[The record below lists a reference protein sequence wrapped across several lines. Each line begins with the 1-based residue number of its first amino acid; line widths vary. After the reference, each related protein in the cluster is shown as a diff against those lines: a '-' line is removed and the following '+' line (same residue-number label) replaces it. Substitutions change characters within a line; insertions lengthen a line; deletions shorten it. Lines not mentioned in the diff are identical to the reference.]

1 MNGIG
6 WAGGLGFLAL
16 LAVTGGGARAAGCTM
31 TAGGPETVIEAVI
44 LTDTADPRP
53 GRVVVDARGMIACV
67 GATCQA
73 RMAHPRVIRCPADSL
88 SPGLINPHD
97 HIAYTGDA
105 PRPDTGERFVH
116 RHDWRKGL
124 EGHAM
129 RDPAPDHDPEV
140 IAWGELRF
148 LISGITAMVGGDM
161 APGLVRNMDFGTG
174 LDGLPMRPVT
184 YRIFPLDDASGVMR
198 TRDCNYGPHPADP
211 ADVASSTAFLA
222 HVAEGTGDA
231 ARNEFRCLSSTTYDR
246 VPQPGGGGVSQ
257 DLMQPNMTILHGVG
271 LTTANLETVRR
282 QGGAIVWSPR
292 SNLSLYGRT
301 LDVMTARR
309 MGIPLALGTD
319 WLPSGSMN
327 MSREFAC
334 AMRYNRR
341 HLGAALSAR
350 DLWRMATGGGARAV
364 HAETMLGAIAPGH
377 VADLALFRPAG
388 DDPFDAVV
396 RGRPAAID
404 MVMRGGRILYGDA
417 ALVAG
422 LDLPGCEALD
432 VTGQRK
438 ALCIRTDQPFAFA
451 MLRADMARKRLYP
464 VVADGTPPD
473 EPPCDTLD
481 DTAARTRP

>member
-1 MNGIG
+1 MS
-6 WAGGLGFLAL
+6 GLLGLLAL
-16 LAVTGGGARAAGCTM
+16 MAVSGGGARAAGCM
-31 TAGGPETVIEAVI
+31 VTAGGPETVIEAVI

-67 GATCQA
+67 GATCPV
-73 RMAHPRVIRCPADSL
+73 MAHPRVIRCPADSL

-105 PRPDTGERFVH
+105 PRPDNGERFVH
-116 RHDWRKGL
+116 RHEWRMGL
-124 EGHAM
+124 DGHAM
-129 RDPAPDHDPEV
+129 RDAPPDHDPEV

-174 LDGLPMRPVT
+174 LDGLSMRPVT
-184 YRIFPLDDASGVMR
+184 YRIFPLDDASGIMR

-211 ADVASSTAFLA
+211 AEVASGAAFLA

-246 VPQPGGGGVSQ
+246 VPQPGGGGISQ
-257 DLMQPNMTILHGVG
+257 DLMQPHMTILHGVG
-271 LTTANLETVRR
+271 LTTADLETLRR
-282 QGGAIVWSPR
+282 QAGAIVWSPR
-292 SNLSLYGRT
+292 SNLALYGRT
-301 LDVMTARR
+301 LDVVTARR
-309 MGIPLALGTD
+309 LGIPVALGTD

-334 AMRYNRR
+334 ATRYDRQ
-341 HLGAALSAR
+341 HLNGALSAR
-350 DLWRMATGGGARAV
+350 DLWRMATTDGARAV
-364 HAETMLGAIAPGH
+364 HAETMLGAIAPGR
-377 VADLALFRPAG
+377 VADLVLFRPAG
-388 DDPFDAVV
+388 PAGNDPFDAVV
-396 RGRPAAID
+396 RSRPATVD
-404 MVMRGGRILYGDA
+404 LVMRGGRILYGDA

-432 VTGQRK
+432 VTGERK

-451 MLRADMARKRLYP
+451 MLRADMARKRIYP
-464 VVADGTPPD
+464 LVADGTPPD
-473 EPPCDTLD
+473 EPPCDTLE
-481 DTAARTRP
+481 DTAAQARP